1 MLTQRRKAWV
11 AVLGGGVLLLAAVLT
26 GFGCAQKQVPR
37 VPPEI
42 PTALP
47 SEEEAQRVRETT
59 RETIPLLPQG
69 ERGMGGEDLPPPP
82 VDTTEAPTAPQP
94 VTPAEAQTR
103 YGYRV
108 QLFATSR
115 EDLARQ
121 RAEEYQKLFDEK
133 VYVEYEGLLYKVR
146 VGDCLS
152 HDEASALR
160 RKAVGLGHTGAF
172 TVDTQVNVR

>member
-1 MLTQRRKAWV
+1 MQTTRRTIWA
-11 AVLGGGVLLLAAVLT
+11 AALGGSVLLLAIALA
-26 GFGCAQKQVPR
+26 GIGCAQKPVPR

-69 ERGMGGEDLPPPP
+69 ERGLGGEDLPPPP
-82 VDTTEAPTAPQP
+82 ADTTQAAVAPEPAA
-94 VTPAEAQTR
+94 PAEAQTR

-121 RAEEYQKLFDEK
+121 RAEEYQKLFEEK

-152 HDEASALR
+152 HEEASALR